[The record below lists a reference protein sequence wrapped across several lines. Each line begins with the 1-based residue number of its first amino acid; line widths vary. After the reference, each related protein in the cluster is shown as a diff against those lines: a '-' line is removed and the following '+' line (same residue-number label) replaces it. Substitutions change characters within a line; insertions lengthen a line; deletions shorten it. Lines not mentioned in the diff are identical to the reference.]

1 MSMVGEYDVTLSMRP
16 LMVTFG
22 AGAWAYAM
30 GAAMARMAKAIIR
43 TARLG
48 LFMRLSS
55 IRSMTSNLLH
65 LALSDFPLCAQRRY
79 GSRDECFSLSPP
91 RKKRIGKGL
100 TFLPRI
106 ICRGQEKSR
115 WAVWA
120 QNQQIQLLIR
130 PPHCPGAL
138 RRPPSPEGNRAQ
150 GLSRPERGPCVPLP
164 SPPVHE
170 DPRP

>member
-1 MSMVGEYDVTLSMRP
+1 MSMLCEYDVRLSLRP

-22 AGAWAYAM
+22 AGAWAKAM

-43 TARLG
+43 TARLV
-48 LFMRLSS
+48 LFIRLSS

-79 GSRDECFSLSPP
+79 VSRDECFSLSPP

-106 ICRGQEKSR
+106 IFRGQGKSR
-115 WAVWA
+115 RPFLDL
-120 QNQQIQLLIR
+120 QQVKS
-130 PPHCPGAL
+130 AT
-138 RRPPSPEGNRAQ
+138 
-150 GLSRPERGPCVPLP
+150 
-164 SPPVHE
+164 
-170 DPRP
+170 

>member
-91 RKKRIGKGL
+91 RKKRIGKDL
-100 TFLPRI
+100 AFLPRI
-106 ICRGQEKSR
+106 LCRGQEKSQR
-115 WAVWA
+115 AVWA
-120 QNQQIQLLIR
+120 QKQLNQVLIR
-130 PPHCPGAL
+130 PLRLPGA
-138 RRPPSPEGNRAQ
+138 PPRLAFPAAKPAPSLSP
-150 GLSRPERGPCVPLP
+150 LVRGP
-164 SPPVHE
+164 
-170 DPRP
+170 